1 MKVFHC
7 AVFAKNN
14 KYSFGGGVGGYSNYT
29 DRLQELDGKFAAV
42 DINFIYFSVSHANFL
57 SRFFIGDLYRVV
69 RDIVAFTLMLLK
81 HRPSKLDI
89 VHIHGLYGR
98 SSLRELAFVWLAKLF
113 NCRVYYEARA
123 GHFAFFISQPT
134 VLAKIARK
142 MLKKCDFFTIQ
153 GNGDIAT
160 IESQTGKKPV
170 VHGNYLS
177 SSFCSTVD
185 RERRKL
191 ANLSKKTDVVFVG
204 YVSLAKGCEKFA
216 ALAHQFPKYK
226 FTLVGE
232 VESSIKNILNLPNI
246 ELTGRLEK
254 KEIIKILLTSKIFA
268 YPSQMIGE
276 GQPNSVIEALYCGLN
291 VIAYNHGYISDLVA
305 DNFLVDKRHG
315 LSGFASTLEWSL
327 AQPLKSRQA
336 SKIDIE
342 KLDDNAQFEKLYE
355 IYERI

>member
-29 DRLQELDGKFAAV
+29 DRLKELDGKFASA

-69 RDIVAFTLMLLK
+69 RDIVAFTMMLLK

-89 VHIHGLYGR
+89 VHIHGLYGW
-98 SSLRELAFVWLAKLF
+98 SSLRELAFVRVAKLF

-123 GHFAFFISQPT
+123 GHFAFFISQAT

-142 MLKKCDFFTIQ
+142 MLEKCDYFTVQ
-153 GNGDIAT
+153 GNGDTAN
-160 IESQTGKKPV
+160 IESQTGKKPE

-177 SSFCSTVD
+177 ANFCSIVEH
-185 RERRKL
+185 ERKKL

-204 YVSLAKGCEKFA
+204 YVSSAKGCEKFA
-216 ALAHQFPKYK
+216 ALAHQFPKHK

-246 ELTGRLEK
+246 QLTGRLEK

-291 VIAYNHGYISDLVA
+291 VVAYDHGYISDLVA
-305 DNFLVDKRHG
+305 DYFLVDKRHG
-315 LSGFASTLEWSL
+315 LAGFASALEGALTKTLNG
-327 AQPLKSRQA
+327 RHA
-336 SKIDIE
+336 SKVDIE
-342 KLDDNAQFEKLYE
+342 KLDDNAQFKKLYE
-355 IYERI
+355 IYKRI